1 MDKAS
6 SIIAAFE
13 AGKLPSTQQFNIFIE
28 WLSDVGITQIE
39 PTSDTAL
46 SSQGRVVAND
56 LRLILDAYKELGND
70 KNGIGLLLRSKPIS
84 EFL

>member
-13 AGKLPSTQQFNIFIE
+13 AGKLPSTQQFNNFIE

-56 LRLILDAYKELGND
+56 LKLILDAYQQLGND
-70 KNGIGLLLRSKPIS
+70 KNGIGLLFRSKPSS
-84 EFL
+84 ELL

>member
-6 SIIAAFE
+6 SIIAAFK
-13 AGKLPSTQQFNIFIE
+13 AGKLPSTQQFNNFIE

-39 PTSDTAL
+39 PTSETAL

-56 LRLILDAYKELGND
+56 LRLILDAYQQLGNN
-70 KNGIGLLLRSKPIS
+70 KNGISLLFHSKPS
-84 EFL
+84 